1 MMLSLVSLLISI
13 FALLFSIIHAVYKD
27 DSDDSKQR
35 REEKSIMSEVVIK
48 LLQFMLTVIFFS
60 LYVYI
65 GRKIYRVLDDFSDL
79 LEDNRSNGDK
89 NSKVDE

>member
-1 MMLSLVSLLISI
+1 
-13 FALLFSIIHAVYKD
+13 
-27 DSDDSKQR
+27 
-35 REEKSIMSEVVIK
+35 MSEVVIK

-79 LEDNRSNGDK
+79 LEDKRSNGDK

>member
-1 MMLSLVSLLISI
+1 MLSLVSLLISI

-35 REEKSIMSEVVIK
+35 SEEESIMSGTVIK
-48 LLQFMLTVIFFS
+48 LLQFMLTLIFIL
-60 LYVYI
+60 LYMYI
-65 GRKIYRVLDDFSDL
+65 GRKIYRVLDDYSDF
-79 LEDNRSNGDK
+79 LEDKGSNGDK